1 MRDAART
8 LFDDRPRGGPP
19 HMTYGEGVFDFY
31 NRVDRAD
38 WARFRNE
45 LEQWYSAY
53 PADDKDHLD
62 MFVTKGGDRHLKPL

>member
-19 HMTYGEGVFDFY
+19 HMTYGECVFDFY

-38 WARFRNE
+38 WARFRNRQTDEGQQILEAVFKRKAE
-45 LEQWYSAY
+45 LA
-53 PADDKDHLD
+53 ALD
-62 MFVTKGGDRHLKPL
+62 

>member
-1 MRDAART
+1 
-8 LFDDRPRGGPP
+8 
-19 HMTYGEGVFDFY
+19 MTYGECVFDFY

-45 LEQWYSAY
+45 LEQWYRAY